1 MKNKLNLIVYA
12 LAFIS
17 GFLPLLSL
25 ILYVCGYS
33 VLLIS
38 YPFFALSV
46 TVAFVFSAYHIS
58 QKKNAEASKP
68 ARITAAFLP
77 LIALI
82 NWAVYVFK
90 SKHTVVAVSLGICVI
105 CAAVITEKLLK
116 SNGAKITSVITS
128 SFIAFTG
135 FLLALALVF
144 SSKFSAKTVV
154 NVVPSPNKTYYAEVV
169 DVDQGAL
176 GGETVVYVYKSKNT
190 DLFFLCIT
198 KTPQRVYMGDWGE
211 YKTMQTEWKNDNC
224 LLIDSNEYT
233 VDI

>member
-33 VLLIS
+33 VSLIS

-58 QKKNAEASKP
+58 QKKNAEAPKP

-105 CAAVITEKLLK
+105 CAAVIAEKLLK
-116 SNGAKITSVITS
+116 SNGAKITSVLTS
-128 SFIAFTG
+128 SFLTLTG
-135 FLLALALVF
+135 FLLALLLIF

-154 NVVPSPNKTYYAEVV
+154 NFIVSPERTYYAEVV

-176 GGETVVYVYKSKNT
+176 GGETVVYVHRSRSTN
-190 DLFFLCIT
+190 LFLFNLT
-198 KTPQRVYMGDWGE
+198 KRPQRIYVGDWGE